1 MGSVTTL
8 LQHRGDWTARLLFDY
23 EQREKIYGLGLG
35 RSSIIA
41 CQGSFHGGL
50 ICEHLCL
57 FVQTGGFCLISQVPP
72 LFLVAMTESWR

>member
-8 LQHRGDWTARLLFDY
+8 LQHSGDWTARLFYDY
-23 EQREKIYGLGLG
+23 EQREKIYD
-35 RSSIIA
+35 RSLKKSSTIA
-41 CQGSFHGGL
+41 CQASFHGGL

-57 FVQTGGFCLISQVPP
+57 SVQTGGFCLISQVPP